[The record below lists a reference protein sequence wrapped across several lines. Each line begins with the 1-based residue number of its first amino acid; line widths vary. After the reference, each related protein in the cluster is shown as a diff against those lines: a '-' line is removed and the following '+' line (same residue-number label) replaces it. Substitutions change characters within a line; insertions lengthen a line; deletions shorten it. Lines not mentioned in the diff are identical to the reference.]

1 MIEWL
6 CKKRLDMSI
15 IQLLARQSLIAQK
28 NNLQYQMLQNS
39 RSQRQMLSNP
49 AFMGNLEAAHNY
61 ETSLCLENSMNGEE
75 LMAINAELN
84 ALNNLDYFA

>member
-1 MIEWL
+1 
-6 CKKRLDMSI
+6 MSI
-15 IQLLARQSLIAQK
+15 IQLLAKQNLIAQR

-39 RSQRQMLSNP
+39 RSQREMLSNP

-61 ETSLCLENSMNGEE
+61 ETSLCLENCVNSVE

-84 ALNNLDYFA
+84 ALNNIDYFA